1 MQAKRSRCEAGGS
14 SSAPGSS
21 SVPGSTLAQAIGE
34 ARTQLDSV
42 FNPLLGADGLLE
54 QLRAKLGEQC
64 QVAEQEAGE
73 QQDALSQQKQS
84 LQREVEL
91 MEHAAG
97 QLKEVV
103 KLNIG
108 GTLFRTSRATLTAT
122 PSMLATMFS
131 GRHAV
136 PTDDDGSVFI
146 DRDGRHF
153 HHVLNYLR
161 TGSAVLPQADDA
173 QQELLVEADYY
184 QLGGLIEAL
193 SGKGRF
199 ERQLGPL
206 NVALRDRED
215 EVRRLFAQEPTSPL
229 LADQHLALLD
239 VFANL
244 RPSRPPPTRRGSS
257 CAQPSCASAGRF
269 PSGRGPSLME
279 PSIQKPT
286 RLGARCFARSTRC
299 AAGFRLWSA
308 RRCRAPYASP

>member
-84 LQREVEL
+84 LQREVEI

-108 GTLFRTSRATLTAT
+108 GTL
-122 PSMLATMFS
+122 
-131 GRHAV
+131 
-136 PTDDDGSVFI
+136 
-146 DRDGRHF
+146 
-153 HHVLNYLR
+153 
-161 TGSAVLPQADDA
+161 
-173 QQELLVEADYY
+173 
-184 QLGGLIEAL
+184 
-193 SGKGRF
+193 
-199 ERQLGPL
+199 
-206 NVALRDRED
+206 
-215 EVRRLFAQEPTSPL
+215 
-229 LADQHLALLD
+229 
-239 VFANL
+239 
-244 RPSRPPPTRRGSS
+244 
-257 CAQPSCASAGRF
+257 
-269 PSGRGPSLME
+269 
-279 PSIQKPT
+279 
-286 RLGARCFARSTRC
+286 
-299 AAGFRLWSA
+299 SA
-308 RRCRAPYASP
+308 RRGLR

>member
-1 MQAKRSRCEAGGS
+1 M
-14 SSAPGSS
+14 
-21 SVPGSTLAQAIGE
+21 
-34 ARTQLDSV
+34 
-42 FNPLLGADGLLE
+42 
-54 QLRAKLGEQC
+54 
-64 QVAEQEAGE
+64 
-73 QQDALSQQKQS
+73 
-84 LQREVEL
+84 
-91 MEHAAG
+91 
-97 QLKEVV
+97 
-103 KLNIG
+103 
-108 GTLFRTSRATLTAT
+108 FRTSRATLTAT

-136 PTDDDGSVFI
+136 PTDDGGSVFI

-184 QLGGLIEAL
+184 QLSGLIEAL

-269 PSGRGPSLME
+269 PLFKHGAPIRQNS
-279 PSIQKPT
+279 T
-286 RLGARCFARSTRC
+286 RLGARCFARSMRC
-299 AAGFRLWSA
+299 AAGFRSRSA
-308 RRCRAPYASP
+308 RRYRARCASP